1 MKGSKLTRAIFR
13 SGKRLK
19 RASPMALTVLSAVGV
34 ISTTVLAVKAAPK
47 AAILLE
53 KKEREKRGKLSKL
66 ETVCTVVPVYIPTV
80 LTCTTT
86 IVCIFGINALNKRQQ
101 ASIASA
107 YALLNQSYKKYR
119 DAAKDVYGED
129 ANDKIVAEIAKKV
142 YVSGDNLIL
151 NDTNLYN
158 PENCSDEMEVL
169 FFDTFGQRYFTSTL
183 AAVINAEYHVN
194 RNLQLRGYVYLG
206 EFYDFLGLTHVDGDD
221 AIGWEDEK
229 LLEDFD
235 NLWLDFD
242 NTVADIGDGTKCYIV
257 ATVSEPTA
265 IRF

>member
-1 MKGSKLTRAIFR
+1 MKGSKLTRAIFK

-119 DAAKDVYGED
+119 DAAKVVYGED

-142 YVSGDNLIL
+142 YVSGQTFVV
-151 NDTNLYN
+151 DTNLYDPSKGV
-158 PENCSDEMEVL
+158 PEEEIL
-169 FFDTFGQRYFTSTL
+169 FYDSFGERYFTSTL

-194 RNLQLRGYVYLG
+194 RNLALRGYVYLK
-206 EFYDFLGLTHVDGDD
+206 ELYDFLGLTHTDGDD
-221 AIGWEDEK
+221 IIGWNMDDS
-229 LLEDFD
+229 LANFDSVWIDFE
-235 NLWLDFD
+235 NRA
-242 NTVADIGDGTKCYIV
+242 ADIGDGTECLIMDSIMKPSLI
-257 ATVSEPTA
+257 EL
-265 IRF
+265 